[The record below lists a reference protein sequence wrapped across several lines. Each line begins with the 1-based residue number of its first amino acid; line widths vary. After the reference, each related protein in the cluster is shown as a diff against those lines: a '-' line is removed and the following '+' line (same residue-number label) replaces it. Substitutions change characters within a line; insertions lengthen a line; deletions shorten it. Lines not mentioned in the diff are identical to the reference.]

1 MKIRKG
7 IALLCAAA
15 LCVSPLAATSAVYA
29 TTDST
34 TESSAV
40 DSETAAGILNKAQE
54 VEQTKSSLED
64 TQNSKTDLE
73 NTKLELEGYLGEL
86 NAKLQ
91 QLGTDI
97 STLET
102 QISDKEAEI
111 AATQT
116 TLDAAETDEDKQYAD
131 MKKRIRFMYEEGN
144 SSLYAALM
152 TGNSIS
158 DIISRSEY
166 IAKIS
171 KYDRDMLQ
179 KYQDTKQHI
188 ADNEAALLS
197 QQEELTGMQGDL
209 QAKQEEL
216 EQTVASVQDEIKQH
230 EDEIAAAELQIA
242 SYEQALAQQEAE
254 LNNLQAI
261 ATAEA
266 VANNSQE
273 VAFAAQQ
280 AQSIASALTSRMSE
294 LGLTESSVTATYGEA
309 YAYTQ
314 SDLVL
319 LATLIYVEAGVE
331 PYEGQCAVGAC
342 VMNRVRSSEF
352 PNSIIGVIYDPGQF
366 TPVTTGRFALALA
379 QSEATASCYQ
389 AAQQA
394 LNGYNNIGSYL
405 YFRTPN
411 GRVSGLQI
419 GGHIF
424 HDGSTGF

>member
-15 LCVSPLAATSAVYA
+15 LCMSALTAPSAVYA
-29 TTDST
+29 TTDNT
-34 TESSAV
+34 TGDGVV
-40 DSETAAGILNKAQE
+40 DSQTAAGIVNKEQE
-54 VEQTKSSLED
+54 VEQTKNNIEN
-64 TQNSKTDLE
+64 TQKSKTNLQ
-73 NTKLELEGYLGEL
+73 NAKIELEGYLGEL

-102 QISDKEAEI
+102 QITGKEAEI
-111 AATQT
+111 ASTQT
-116 TLDAAETDEDKQYAD
+116 TLEAAKADESKQYEN

-152 TGNSIS
+152 TGDSIS

-179 KYQDTKQHI
+179 KYQDTKQKI
-188 ADNEAALLS
+188 ADNESALHS
-197 QQEELTGMQGDL
+197 QQDALTGMQGDMKSK
-209 QAKQEEL
+209 QAEL
-216 EQTVASVQDEIKQH
+216 EKTVASIQEEIKKH
-230 EDEIAAAELQIA
+230 EAEIAAAELQI
-242 SYEQALAQQEAE
+242 SGYEQALAQQEAE
-254 LNNLQAI
+254 LGNLQAI
-261 ATAEA
+261 AAAEA

-280 AQSIASALTSRMSE
+280 AQAIANELTNRMNE
-294 LGLTESSVTATYGEA
+294 LGLNTVTASYGEA

-319 LATLIYVEAGVE
+319 LATLIYVEAGAE

-342 VMNRVRSSEF
+342 VMNRIRSAEF

-379 QSEATASCYQ
+379 QSEATESCYQ

>member
-1 MKIRKG
+1 MS
-7 IALLCAAA
+7 ALTA
-15 LCVSPLAATSAVYA
+15 PSAVYA
-29 TTDST
+29 TTDNT
-34 TESSAV
+34 TGNGVV
-40 DSETAAGILNKAQE
+40 DSQTAAGIVNKEQE
-54 VEQTKSSLED
+54 VEETKNNIEN
-64 TQNSKTDLE
+64 TEKSKTSLQ
-73 NTKLELEGYLGEL
+73 NAKIELEGYLGEL
-86 NAKLQ
+86 NTKLQ

-102 QISDKEAEI
+102 QISGKEAEI
-111 AATQT
+111 ASTQT
-116 TLDAAETDEDKQYAD
+116 TLEAAKADESKQYAN

-152 TGNSIS
+152 TGSSIS

-179 KYQDTKQHI
+179 KYQDTKQKI
-188 ADNEAALLS
+188 ADNETALHS
-197 QQEELTGMQGDL
+197 QQDALTGMQGDL
-209 QAKQEEL
+209 QSKQAEL
-216 EQTVASVQDEIKQH
+216 EITVASVQEEIKKH
-230 EDEIAAAELQIA
+230 EAEIAAAELQITN
-242 SYEQALAQQEAE
+242 YEQALAQQEAE
-254 LNNLQAI
+254 LGNLQAI
-261 ATAEA
+261 AAAEA

-280 AQSIASALTSRMSE
+280 AQAIANELTNRMNE
-294 LGLTESSVTATYGEA
+294 LGLTNNSVTATYGEA
-309 YAYTQ
+309 FAYTQ

-319 LATLIYVEAGVE
+319 LATLIYVEAGAE

-342 VMNRVRSSEF
+342 VMNRIRSAEF

-379 QSEATASCYQ
+379 QSEATESCYQ